1 MQGLPSLKRDGARV
15 FRAADRPSGL
25 ARKPT
30 GLPGR
35 RQLLLVGFERPNRLD
50 LTARAKEMPGELNHD
65 GTKDTTEVQFSSLL
79 SSFPCA
85 FAPWRETN
93 LAEISRQGAK
103 AQRKT

>member
-35 RQLLLVGFERPNRLD
+35 RQLLLVGFEPPNRLD
-50 LTARAKEMPGELNHD
+50 LTAKDAMDVKDMPGELNHD
-65 GTKDTTEVQFSSLL
+65 GTTDTTEE
-79 SSFPCA
+79 PA
-85 FAPWRETN
+85 KKKREPPVPKYCR
-93 LAEISRQGAK
+93 IS
-103 AQRKT
+103 